1 MDGKF
6 MENAQSPDMASPR
19 SYRFLMV
26 LVIFLGVLI
35 ILGVIGLVVTAIL
48 RGGSGAKSSSAQ
60 SKPFSVTLD
69 GGPDAQI
76 IKTDVGDGKLVLHI
90 RGAKG
95 DEIVVLNAQ
104 SGSEIGR
111 VKFGTAP

>member
-1 MDGKF
+1 
-6 MENAQSPDMASPR
+6 
-19 SYRFLMV
+19 MV

-35 ILGVIGLVVTAIL
+35 VLGVIGLVVTAIL
-48 RGGSGAKSSSAQ
+48 RGGSGAASSSAQ
-60 SKPFSVTLD
+60 PKSFSVTLD

-76 IKTDVGDGKLVLHI
+76 VETDFADGKLILHL
-90 RGAKG
+90 RGANG

-111 VKFGTAP
+111 VKLGAAP